1 MRFEIFR
8 TDNVFT
14 FQLLDDTRQILLTG
28 GTQPSVEACVESVR
42 GFVQAAASRPN
53 YTILPGDGTAV
64 FAVLDGGRELARSIA
79 YGSPDEA
86 GQAADTLAANM
97 AGTSDHEVAY
107 AENRTQS
114 VQLPVPTVNAD
125 IYDFAQA
132 SQSGN
137 MGFEPF
143 QGKDRLY
150 FFHFNHTDGTAL
162 LFSQG
167 YTSEATRDNGIRSTI
182 RNSTKEE
189 RYEAREEN
197 GRHFFI
203 LTAVNGRELAR
214 SAAFASRAEMEKAMA
229 FLNANA
235 TGFADAYRKPE
246 KTRVRSGNPPVDKYN
261 FNAVPGSGQSGF
273 EPFQSVENKQ
283 HYFHFNDE
291 NARPILFSQGYNNV
305 AGRDN
310 GIRAVI
316 RNAYLEVR
324 YLRKQEDGQHYFTL
338 KSANS
343 QEVARSP
350 LFGSAMEMEA
360 AIDYL
365 KGQSVTFAE
374 KYQVGLRTAE
384 SPDIQTRT
392 FNIHVN
398 RPVAGVPT
406 TAGLSGNPREIPSIE
421 PPQEMP
427 PTEEPRINPAPDA
440 PSEIPPVREP
450 EPNPMPDTPREIP
463 GPAEP
468 TIDPAIPPVVA
479 KAKKPP
485 LAMDVVNG
493 AIPGRAGAV
502 HIKTLTGRPINGR
515 IVSYTVTQLPP
526 AERGTLLN
534 NGTPVVAGQAIDAA
548 EAARLK
554 FDPNGDIS
562 GETGFLYKATDENG
576 LESSVAKFTIPIMKA
591 PPQAKDVVFG
601 TVKPGAG
608 AVTINPLAA
617 TAKESEIEK
626 YIITALPPANQGVLL
641 LDGSEVQAQQELVP
655 SAADR
660 LRFRPGKEYTGKVMF
675 KYKAIDGEGVHSNTA
690 SYTIKMEKA
699 AAAVAAIPPVKN
711 APRPAKSAT
720 PANRAAAPR
729 QAKPAGAAKTMAAPR
744 AATPAATASKGR
756 AGWLWAV
763 PVAILAVAGIWY
775 FAGRNPDM
783 PVPMAA
789 QGNIAQPAPAPEPV
803 VATQVP
809 ATMEDF
815 QPIALYF
822 DNDHPDPRTQTDST
836 NLTYGQTYD
845 AYYGLRTNFAD
856 EFGKGLAATEAK
868 NAKKE
873 MGGFFDGK
881 VKKGH
886 EDLMALSGRLL
897 EKLKAGSKVEITVTG
912 FASPLATG
920 EYNKMLTSR
929 RVGSIENHFRTYGNG
944 QFKNYMD
951 NRMLVVT
958 EAASGEEASRQGISD
973 DLADTRRSQYSPEA
987 SAERRVKITNVTVA
1001 KPQ

>member
-14 FQLLDDTRQILLTG
+14 FQLLDDTEQILLTG
-28 GTQPSVEACVESVR
+28 ETQPSVEACVESVR

-53 YTILPGDGTAV
+53 YTILPGDGTAA
-64 FAVLDGGRELARSIA
+64 FAVLDGSRELARSVD

-86 GQAADTLAANM
+86 DEAADTLAANM
-97 AGTSDHEVAY
+97 AATSDHEVAY
-107 AENRTQS
+107 TENRTQS
-114 VQLPVPTVNAD
+114 VQLPVHTVNAD
-125 IYDFAQA
+125 IYDFTQA

-137 MGFEPF
+137 MGFEAF

-167 YTSEATRDNGIRSTI
+167 YTGETTRDNGIRSTI
-182 RNSTKEE
+182 RNSAKDE

-261 FNAVPGSGQSGF
+261 FNAVPSSGQAGF

-350 LFGSAMEMEA
+350 FFGSAMEMEA

-374 KYQVGLRTAE
+374 KYQVKMRTAE
-384 SPDIQTRT
+384 SPESQTRT
-392 FNIHVN
+392 FNIHVD
-398 RPVAGVPT
+398 RPVAG
-406 TAGLSGNPREIPSIE
+406 ASAAASLSDEPREIPSIE

-440 PSEIPPVREP
+440 PSEMPPVREP
-450 EPNPMPDTPREIP
+450 EPSPLPDTPREIP

-468 TIDPAIPPVVA
+468 TIDPVVPPVVA

-502 HIKTLTGRPINGR
+502 HIKTLTGRAINGR

-526 AERGTLLN
+526 ADRGTLLN

-591 PPQAKDVVFG
+591 PPKAKDVVFG
-601 TVKPGAG
+601 TVKAGAG
-608 AVTINPLAA
+608 AVTINSLAA

-675 KYKAIDGEGVHSNTA
+675 KYKAIDGEGVQSNTA

-699 AAAVAAIPPVKN
+699 AVAAVAKPAKNPP
-711 APRPAKSAT
+711 APR
-720 PANRAAAPR
+720 N
-729 QAKPAGAAKTMAAPR
+729 AKPARPVAATKTPPRTAQQAARPSAILSAKTQPQAAKKR
-744 AATPAATASKGR
+744 SV
-756 AGWLWAV
+756 WLWAV
-763 PVAILAVAGIWY
+763 PAALLAVAGIWY
-775 FAGRNPDM
+775 FASRNPGVPAPM
-783 PVPMAA
+783 PA
-789 QGNIAQPAPAPEPV
+789 QGNIAQPAPAPKPV
-803 VATQVP
+803 VAAVAPTL
-809 ATMEDF
+809 EDF

-822 DNDHPDPRTQTDST
+822 DNDHPNPRTQTDST

-845 AYYGLRTNFAD
+845 AYYGQKNKFAD
-856 EFGKGLAATEAK
+856 EFGRGLAATEAN

-873 MGGFFDGK
+873 MAGFFDGK
-881 VKKGH
+881 LKKGR

-897 EKLKAGSKVEITVTG
+897 EKLKEGNRVEITVTG
-912 FASPLATG
+912 FASPLAPSD
-920 EYNKMLTSR
+920 YNKTLTSR
-929 RVGSIENHFRTYGNG
+929 RVGSIENHFRTHGNG
-944 QFKNYMD
+944 QFRNYLD
-951 NRMLVVT
+951 NRMLVIT

-973 DLADTRRSQYSPEA
+973 DLANKRRSQYSPEA
-987 SAERRVKITNVTVA
+987 SAERRVEITNVTVA